1 MMSSKLFDIA
11 ADEADD
17 LQSQID
23 TLQSYQHQILIANP
37 SLDNSWFEKAVI
49 YIAEDNEQQ
58 TTGLVLNKPHQFK
71 ISDLLDYFNFS
82 STGSIDARPEL
93 QEHVRVGGPVDK
105 EHGFIL
111 HRHDKHW
118 PNSIALDD
126 GLILSTSEAF
136 LKAIAADEAE
146 HPYLVFLGVASWH
159 PGQLTEEIQRNS
171 WLTCPYDPAI
181 VFDVPLE
188 DHWHQALASLGI
200 NPVFLSSEAGH
211 A

>member
-1 MMSSKLFDIA
+1 
-11 ADEADD
+11 

-58 TTGLVLNKPHQFK
+58 TTGLVLNKPHEFQIK
-71 ISDLLDYFNFS
+71 NLLDYFNFKPS
-82 STGSIDARPEL
+82 APSDYLAARPEL
-93 QEHVRVGGPVDK
+93 NDYVRLGGPADK

-111 HRHDKHW
+111 HRHDNEW

-136 LKAIAADEAE
+136 LKAIAENEAE
-146 HPYLVFLGVASWH
+146 HPYLVFLGVSSWH

-181 VFDVPLE
+181 VFDVPFE
-188 DHWHQALASLGI
+188 DHWQLALASLGI
-200 NPVFLSSEAGH
+200 DPAFLSSEAGH